1 MTQTAIN
8 PPLSNVQIELLKL
21 YSTGVSDETLIDLK
35 KTMAKFFLDRLRKTA
50 DKNWEE
56 KGYSDAQMKII
67 D

>member
-50 DKNWEE
+50 DKIWEE
-56 KGYSDAQMKII
+56 KGYSDAQMKTI